1 VTVWLPVMFRDE
13 LDMLRFRLEA
23 TQDWDARH
31 VIVESPVTHR
41 GVPKPLWY
49 QENATRFALWADR
62 IEHVVT
68 DLPDV
73 PPWGR
78 EHAQR
83 DAAWP
88 VIKEQAANTDTVIIG
103 DCDEIPSPALMDWAG
118 PAAVIAVRMR
128 TTLFAVDWEVPPVH
142 LPPQCVAAKAGW
154 LRMMGSGLAAVR
166 DQRGKWPVFEDGGWH
181 FSWIGGPER
190 QRDKLETATCHTE
203 LLGTIEGDM
212 IRDGTRWRTSEDGGG
227 LPVVPVDVDG
237 SWPAFVRERRCPPEW
252 FRPREAVPCAH

>member
-1 VTVWLPVMFRDE
+1 MTVWLPIMFGGE

-23 TQDWDARH
+23 TQDWDVRH
-31 VIVESPVTHR
+31 VIVESGRTHR
-41 GVPKPLWY
+41 GIPKPLWY
-49 QENATRFALWADR
+49 QENATQFAPWADR

-88 VIKEQAANTDTVIIG
+88 VIRDGAAAGDTVVIG
-103 DCDEIPSPALMDWAG
+103 DCDEIPSLALMDWDG
-118 PAAVIAVRMR
+118 PGVVVSVRMR
-128 TTLFAVDWEVPPVH
+128 TFLFAVDWEVPQAH
-142 LPPQCVAAKAGW
+142 LPPQCVAAKVGW
-154 LRMMGSGLAAVR
+154 LRAQGGSLAQVR
-166 DQRGKWPVFEDGGWH
+166 DQRGSWPVLQDGGWH

-190 QRDKLETATCHTE
+190 QRAKLEEATCHTE
-203 LLGTIEGDM
+203 LLGTTEGDL
-212 IRDGTRWRTSEDGGG
+212 IASGERWRTSQDGGG

-237 SWPAFVRERRCPPEW
+237 SWPAYIRERRAPAEW
-252 FRPREAVPCAH
+252 YRPREAAVA